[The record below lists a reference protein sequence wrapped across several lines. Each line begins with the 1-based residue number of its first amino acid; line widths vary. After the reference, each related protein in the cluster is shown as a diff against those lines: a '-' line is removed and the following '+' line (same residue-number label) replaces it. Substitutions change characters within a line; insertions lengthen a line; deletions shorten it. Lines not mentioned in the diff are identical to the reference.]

1 MAKLSKVLTS
11 EKWFEK
17 LPESQILNEDSVIRM
32 WIFIQMI
39 TGHDHTAKNMFF
51 VAKYN
56 EDLRYDYQFYF
67 APWDM
72 DLTWGNVSV
81 GEINPYYTAFEME
94 TLDNRVY
101 WDIADMLIDEN
112 YHNAKDRA
120 QTLYNEL
127 RKTVLTDKEI
137 DEIILQLDHEL
148 RDSGAFARDKQRWSE
163 GIHAENT
170 SILRKYAKERLNYLD
185 IAINDFDYFEE

>member
-1 MAKLSKVLTS
+1 
-11 EKWFEK
+11 
-17 LPESQILNEDSVIRM
+17 
-32 WIFIQMI
+32 
-39 TGHDHTAKNMFF
+39 
-51 VAKYN
+51 
-56 EDLRYDYQFYF
+56 
-67 APWDM
+67 M
-72 DLTWGNVSV
+72 D
-81 GEINPYYTAFEME
+81 

-101 WDIADMLIDEN
+101 WEVADLLIDEN

-127 RKTVLTDKEI
+127 RKTVLTDKDI

-148 RDSGAFARDKQRWSE
+148 RDSGAFARDKQRWPE
-163 GIHAENT
+163 GIHAEDT